1 MNLSLERVTLFV
13 SLLIFLGFGSWLF
26 IAPQAL
32 EPLGIQLLEP
42 AARIDVRA
50 TYGGME
56 LGLAAFLLLCLLRD
70 AWVRVGLTA
79 AGCVIA
85 GFGCARLA
93 AIALEGQ
100 GTPLM
105 WRFVA
110 IELAS
115 TLLILWVLKRR
126 PAEG

>member
-32 EPLGIQLLEP
+32 ETLGVQLLEP

-56 LGLAAFLLLCLLRD
+56 LGLAAFLGLCLLR
-70 AWVRVGLTA
+70 AGWVRVGLTA

-100 GTPLM
+100 GTPMM
-105 WRFVA
+105 WSFVA
-110 IELAS
+110 IEFTAV
-115 TLLILWVLKRR
+115 LLILWVLKRR

>member
-1 MNLSLERVTLFV
+1 MNLSLERVTLLG
-13 SLLIFLGFGSWLF
+13 SLLIFLGFGTWLF
-26 IAPQAL
+26 VAPQAL
-32 EPLGIQLLEP
+32 EGIGIQLLEP

-56 LGLAAFLLLCLLRD
+56 LGLAVFLLLCLLRD

-105 WRFVA
+105 WSFVG
-110 IELAS
+110 IEFTA
-115 TLLILWVLKRR
+115 TLVILWVLKRR